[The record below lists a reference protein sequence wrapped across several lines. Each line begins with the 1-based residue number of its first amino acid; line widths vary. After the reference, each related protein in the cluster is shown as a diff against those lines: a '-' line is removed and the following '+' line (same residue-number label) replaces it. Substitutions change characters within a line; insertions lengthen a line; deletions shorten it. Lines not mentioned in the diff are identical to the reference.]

1 MIIAERKPFAEIKA
15 MVAPYKKIL
24 IVGCGTCVA
33 VCLAGGEKEVGLLAS
48 QLRLAMG
55 LEDKHLEIG
64 EITIERQ
71 CDMEFL
77 APLCD
82 FVADYDAIVS
92 MACGAGV
99 QFLAHLCHFK
109 PIFPGVDTRF
119 IGVNNE
125 VGFYTERCRSCS
137 HCYLGL
143 TGGICP
149 VTMCPKGLLNGP
161 CGGTVNGYCEVN
173 PENEC
178 AWSRI
183 YHRLELEGRL
193 EQLKEIV
200 PLHPHDRCTS
210 PGKVI
215 HPAYK
220 RRYGTD
226 E

>member
-48 QLRLAMG
+48 QLKLALG
-55 LEDKHLEIG
+55 LEDKRLEIG
-64 EITIERQ
+64 EITVERQ
-71 CDMEFL
+71 CDLEFIK
-77 APLCD
+77 PLCD
-82 FVADYDAIVS
+82 FTADYEAIVS

-99 QFLAHLCHFK
+99 QFLKQLCYLQ
-109 PIFPGVDTRF
+109 PIFPGVNTSF
-119 IGVNNE
+119 IGVNE
-125 VGFYTERCRSCS
+125 AAGYYTERCRACNN
-137 HCYLGL
+137 CYLGV

-173 PENEC
+173 PEKEC
-178 AWSRI
+178 AWSKI

-193 EQLKEIV
+193 ENIKEIL
-200 PLHPHDRCTS
+200 PLRPHQRCAT
-210 PGKVI
+210 PGVVI

>member
-15 MVAPYKKIL
+15 MLAPYKKIL

-48 QLRLAMG
+48 QLKLALG
-55 LEDKHLEIG
+55 VEDKHLEIG
-64 EITIERQ
+64 EITVERQ
-71 CDMEFL
+71 CDLEFIR
-77 APLCD
+77 PLCD
-82 FVADYDAIVS
+82 FTADYEAIVS

-99 QFLAHLCHFK
+99 QFLKQLCSLN
-109 PIFPGVDTRF
+109 PIFPAVNTTF

-125 VGFYTERCRSCS
+125 VGYYTEACRACH
-137 HCYLGL
+137 HCYLGI

-161 CGGTVNGYCEVN
+161 CGGTVNGHCEVDL
-173 PENEC
+173 EKEC

-193 EQLKEIV
+193 DNLREIL
-200 PLHPHDRCTS
+200 PLHPHGRTTT
-210 PGKVI
+210 PGTVI

-220 RRYGTD
+220 RRYGLN

>member
-15 MVAPYKKIL
+15 MLAPYKKIL

-48 QLRLAMG
+48 QLKLALG
-55 LEDKHLEIG
+55 VEDKHLEIG
-64 EITIERQ
+64 EITVERQ
-71 CDMEFL
+71 CDLEFIR
-77 APLCD
+77 PLCD
-82 FVADYDAIVS
+82 FTADYEAIVS

-99 QFLAHLCHFK
+99 QFLKQLCSLH
-109 PIFPGVDTRF
+109 PVFPAVNTTF

-125 VGFYTERCRSCS
+125 VGYYTEACRACH
-137 HCYLGL
+137 HCYLGI

-161 CGGTVNGYCEVN
+161 CGGTVNGHCEVD
-173 PENEC
+173 PEKEC

-193 EQLKEIV
+193 DNLKEIL
-200 PLHPHDRCTS
+200 PLHPHDRTTT
-210 PGKVI
+210 PGTVI

-220 RRYGTD
+220 RRYGLN

>member
-48 QLRLAMG
+48 QLKLALG
-55 LEDKHLEIG
+55 LEDKRLEIG
-64 EITIERQ
+64 EITVERQ
-71 CDMEFL
+71 CDLEFIR
-77 APLCD
+77 PLCD
-82 FVADYDAIVS
+82 FTADYEAIVS

-99 QFLAHLCHFK
+99 QYLKQLCYLQ

-119 IGVNNE
+119 IGVNND
-125 VGFYTERCRSCS
+125 VGYYTERCRACGS
-137 HCYLGL
+137 CYLGV
-143 TGGICP
+143 TAGICP

-161 CGGTVNGYCEVN
+161 CGGTINGRCEVDA
-173 PENEC
+173 EKEC
-178 AWSRI
+178 AWSNI

-193 EQLKEIV
+193 DKVREIL
-200 PLHPHDRCTS
+200 PLHAHDRGTT
-210 PGKVI
+210 PGTVT

-220 RRYGTD
+220 RRYGTH